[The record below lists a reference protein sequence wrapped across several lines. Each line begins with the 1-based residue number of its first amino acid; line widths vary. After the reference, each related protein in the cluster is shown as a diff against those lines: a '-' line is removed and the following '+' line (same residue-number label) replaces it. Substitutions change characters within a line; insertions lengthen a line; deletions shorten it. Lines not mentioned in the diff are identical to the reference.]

1 MTAEQV
7 IPLIGKPWVSGARGP
22 DAFDCWGL
30 IYYVYR
36 SFYGIELPEF
46 PGVKE
51 IGIREVVRVLRET
64 TDAGRVW
71 TRLEKP
77 EHLCGVAMA
86 SNRRFHHVGLWL
98 DLDGGLV
105 FHSNE
110 GRNVTAQGL
119 RDVRLHGFNRI
130 EFFRHAAFHN
140 GNFPILQQPLRAD

>member
-7 IPLIGKPWVSGARGP
+7 IPFIGKPWVSGARGP

-30 IYYVYR
+30 VYYVYR
-36 SFYGIELPEF
+36 TFYGVELPAF

-51 IGIREVVRVLRET
+51 IGLREVVRVLGEST
-64 TDAGRVW
+64 SGGKVW
-71 TRLEKP
+71 TPIDEP

-86 SNRRFHHVGLWL
+86 SGTRFHHVGLWL

-119 RDVRLHGFNRI
+119 RDVRLFGMNRI
-130 EFFRHAAFHN
+130 AFFRHTAFSH
-140 GNFPILQQPLRAD
+140 GKLPILQQPLCAD